1 MTTVLVDDVPWE
13 YEQSDLVWHY
23 TNGTALKNILTNHEL
38 WAGNTAFMNDTG
50 ERRLADKYLRDAKK
64 RMGDVFPPALDSY
77 LDHIGD
83 WYDNQ
88 RFSGQYAPDGT
99 RYLLSG
105 SHSGDSLT
113 MWRGYAG
120 TDEVSYAIG
129 LDRREP
135 LKVLAPATV
144 EKRRVGRSNQVKGW
158 FDVSYEPYRA
168 KKRARAAVHEILDT
182 YAIAAAR
189 AEDSGDVDV
198 FKKIEEVTEELR
210 DETKHEGF
218 RHEEESR
225 IIVKAEQQLARYR
238 PGKLGMVPYVAITG
252 TDGSSDLVV
261 HTANRLPIR
270 EIYISPGRERFYPAR
285 SLRFLLD
292 ACGYAGTY
300 YEPWHNLIN
309 EVEIRISNIP
319 FR

>member
-1 MTTVLVDDVPWE
+1 MTTALVHDVPWK

-23 TNGTALKNILTNHEL
+23 TSGSALKNILTNHEL
-38 WAGNTAFMNDTG
+38 WASNTAFMNDTG
-50 ERRLADKYLRDAKK
+50 ERRLADKYLRDAKR

-77 LDHIGD
+77 LDHVGD
-83 WYDNQ
+83 WYDNL
-88 RFSGQYAPDGT
+88 RFSGPNAPDGT

-120 TDEVSYAIG
+120 TDEVSYAVG

-135 LKVLAPATV
+135 LKVLAPAHV
-144 EKRRVGRSNQVKGW
+144 QRRRLARNNHVKGW
-158 FDVSYEPYRA
+158 LDVSYDPQRA
-168 KKRARAAVHEILDT
+168 KKRAKIAVREILDT
-182 YAIAAAR
+182 YTVSAGAK
-189 AEDSGDVDV
+189 DHGDADV
-198 FKKIEEVTEELR
+198 FRKIEEVTEELR

-238 PGKLGMVPYVAITG
+238 PGKLGMIPYISLTG
-252 TDGSSDLVV
+252 TDGSPYQVV
-261 HTANRLPIR
+261 HNATRLPIR
-270 EIYISPGRERFYPAR
+270 EIYISPGRDRFYAAR
-285 SLRFLLD
+285 SLGFLLD
-292 ACGYAGTY
+292 ASGYGGTY
-300 YEPWHNLIN
+300 YEAGHRLIN
-309 EVEIRISNIP
+309 EVEIRISNTP